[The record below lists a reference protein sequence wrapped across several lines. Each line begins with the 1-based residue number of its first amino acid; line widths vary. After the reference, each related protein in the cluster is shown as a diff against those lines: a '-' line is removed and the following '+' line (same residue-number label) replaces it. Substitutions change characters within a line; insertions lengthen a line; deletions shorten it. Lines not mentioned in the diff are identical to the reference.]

1 MRNQPS
7 SKSGGTIKSAAATTA
22 QTRNREEGTS
32 SRQPTPD
39 SNLRTLQDFKKTLLE
54 EKRLG
59 EETIEGLNKKIDETK
74 KLIDDERINLDDLR
88 AKLKS
93 VNEQKDSEFGK
104 FTELKNALMAA
115 RAQMKSLDE
124 KTSTSRSRKDRYDM
138 VNLNNQLDQ
147 IERDIQTKKLSKDE
161 ERRLVLKSKEVATK
175 LYSLKA
181 IHKKEDRYRTI
192 SLQYD
197 VLKNKMNKLFDQ
209 KSELGEGI
217 GKIKSELDDLLNLRE
232 SLYEDRRKNIRNV
245 READAK
251 LEMVDT
257 QLNAIQFKRTRTSSE
272 HRARKYVRGELKDN
286 RYGVSQDKGRRSKE
300 NQDRWN
306 ILREAALK
314 KMSSGEK
321 LTFEEMK
328 LIYGEDGLID

>member
-1 MRNQPS
+1 MRDQHIN
-7 SKSGGTIKSAAATTA
+7 KSGGSAKSAAATTA

-32 SRQPTPD
+32 SRQSQD

-59 EETIEGLNKKIDETK
+59 EETIESLNKKIEDTK
-74 KLIDDERINLDDLR
+74 KLIDDERINLDTLR
-88 AKLKS
+88 AKLKA
-93 VNEQKDSEFGK
+93 VNEQKDAEFGK
-104 FTELKNALMAA
+104 FTELKNALVAA
-115 RAQMKSLDE
+115 RTEMKSLDE
-124 KTSTSRSRKDRYDM
+124 KASTSRSRKERYDL

-192 SLQYD
+192 SLEYD

-217 GKIKSELDDLLNLRE
+217 GKIKSELDELLNLRE
-232 SLYEDRRKNIRNV
+232 SLYEDRRKNIRNM

-272 HRARKYVRGELKDN
+272 QRARRYTRGEGKEN
-286 RYGVSQDKGRRSKE
+286 RYIASQEKGRRTKE

-328 LIYGEDGLID
+328 LIYADNGSVD